1 VGRGNQKLNPRSA
14 DFVLRIE
21 GRALGE
27 ASKQDRILH
36 VLNRLGFGPRPGDF
50 EHVSAIGPERYVQE
64 QLHPESIAIPA
75 DLIERVNDLH
85 TLRMNPVALFI
96 EYQRPINL
104 ARKDAKA
111 EAGGDKNAVKD
122 ATKDARIRQRVVM
135 REAVEARMMR
145 AIEGPRQLQEVMTAF
160 WFNHFNV
167 FAGKGLDLI
176 WTGAFE
182 ETAIRPHTF
191 GKFRTLL
198 GAAAHHPA
206 MMFYLDNWQNTAPGS
221 PGSKG
226 KFEGI
231 NENYARELMELHTL
245 GVNGGY
251 SQADVIALAHILT
264 GWGLPKPAGGGG
276 GGGNRRPGGEGIA
289 RRGMGEVFPFMRR
302 RRNFMPDTVDPSGF
316 YFDESRHDFSSK
328 TFLGH
333 QIEGGGIDEG
343 EHALDILARSPT
355 TAKHLSF
362 KLAQYFVADDPPKAL
377 VERMT
382 QRYLATDGE
391 TRAVLETMFTSAEFW
406 DPRNFGAKF
415 KSPYEYVISCVR
427 ATGVPIRNYR
437 PLYGTMQILGMP
449 LYGCQTPNGYANTQ
463 DAWLNPDAMMTRLS
477 FATALGSGN
486 LPLENPPFEEDANAS
501 SGGEMRH
508 EPPVVPRKGGGK
520 VNIKFD
526 PGPHGPKMTPPD
538 PVQLAATLGDYFSPA
553 TANAVEASPTNL
565 RAPLILGS
573 PEFMKR

>member
-1 VGRGNQKLNPRSA
+1 M
-14 DFVLRIE
+14 I
-21 GRALGE
+21 GE
-27 ASKQDRILH
+27 ESKQDRILH

-50 EHVSAIGPERYVQE
+50 ERVSAIGPERYVQE
-64 QLHPESIAIPA
+64 QLRPESIAIPG
-75 DLIERVNDLH
+75 DLSDRVNEYRTLH
-85 TLRMNPVALFI
+85 MSPIALFV
-96 EYQRPINL
+96 EYQRPIMQ

-111 EAGGDKNAVKD
+111 ESGGDKTAIKD
-122 ATKDARIRQRVVM
+122 ATKDLRIQQRVVM

-167 FAGKGLDLI
+167 FAGKGLDNI

-182 ETAIRPHTF
+182 ETAIRPHTM

-198 GAAAHHPA
+198 GATAHHPA
-206 MMFYLDNWQNTAPGS
+206 MLFYLDNWQNTAPGS

-264 GWGLPKPAGGGG
+264 GWGLPKGGGGGGGG
-276 GGGNRRPGGEGIA
+276 GGGNRRPDMQGG
-289 RRGMGEVFPFMRR
+289 GMGEFFPFMRR
-302 RRNFMPDTVDPSGF
+302 RQNFRRPYAAAVDPSGF
-316 YFDESRHDFSSK
+316 YFDPERHDFSSK
-328 TFLGH
+328 NFLEH
-333 QIEGGGIDEG
+333 EIEGGGMAVG
-343 EHALDILARSPT
+343 EHALDILARSPA
-355 TAKHLSF
+355 TARHLSF

-377 VERMT
+377 VSRMAE
-382 QRYLATDGE
+382 RYLATDGE
-391 TRAVLETMFTSAEFW
+391 TRAVLETMFASAEFW
-406 DPRNFGAKF
+406 DPRHYGAKF
-415 KSPYEYVISCVR
+415 KTPYEYVVSCVR
-427 ATGVPIRNYR
+427 ATGVPVRNYR

-486 LPLENPPFEEDANAS
+486 LPLENPPFEEDA
-501 SGGEMRH
+501 GGDGMRR
-508 EPPVVPRKGGGK
+508 EPAVVPRNGGGK

-538 PVQLAATLGDYFSPA
+538 PAQLAATLGEYFSPA
-553 TANAVEASPTNL
+553 TANAVEASPTQL

>member
-1 VGRGNQKLNPRSA
+1 VY
-14 DFVLRIE
+14 E
-21 GRALGE
+21 E
-27 ASKQDRILH
+27 SKQDRILH
-36 VLNRLGFGPRPGDF
+36 VLNRLAFGPRPGDF
-50 EHVSAIGPERYVQE
+50 ERVSAMGPEHYVQE
-64 QLHPESIAIPA
+64 QLYPHSIAIPA
-75 DLIERVNDLH
+75 DLTDRVNQLQTLH
-85 TLRMNPVALFI
+85 MSPIALFI
-96 EYQRPINL
+96 EYERPIL
-104 ARKDAKA
+104 QTRKEAKA
-111 EAGGDKNAVKD
+111 DSGGDKTAVKD
-122 ATKDARIRQRVVM
+122 ATKDLRIKERIVM
-135 REAVEARMMR
+135 REAVLARMMR

-160 WFNHFNV
+160 WFNHFNI

-182 ETAIRPHTF
+182 ETAIRPNTM

-198 GAAAHHPA
+198 GATAHHPA

-264 GWGLPKPAGGGG
+264 GWGLPKPGGGAYGMRDGAGMAGPEMG
-276 GGGNRRPGGEGIA
+276 GG
-289 RRGMGEVFPFMRR
+289 MFPFMRR
-302 RRNFMPDTVDPSGF
+302 RRNFMGPGVPTPDPSGF
-316 YFDESRHDFSSK
+316 YFDESRHDFSNK

-343 EHALDILARSPT
+343 EHALDILARSPA

-362 KLAQYFVADDPPKAL
+362 KLAQYFVADDPPQAL
-377 VERMT
+377 VSRMAE
-382 QRYLATDGE
+382 RYLATDGE

-406 DPRNFGAKF
+406 DPRYYGAKF
-415 KSPYEYVISCVR
+415 KTPYEYVISCAR

-449 LYGCQTPNGYANTQ
+449 LYACQTPNGYSNTQ
-463 DAWLNPDAMMTRLS
+463 DTWLNPDAMMTRLS

-486 LPLENPPFEEDANAS
+486 LPLENPPFEEDADG
-501 SGGEMRH
+501 GGEMRH
-508 EPPVVPRKGGGK
+508 EPPVVPRNGGGK
-520 VNIKFD
+520 VNIKFE
-526 PGPHGPKMTPPD
+526 PAPHGPKMTPPD
-538 PVQLAATLGDYFSPA
+538 PAQLAATLGDYFSPS

>member
-1 VGRGNQKLNPRSA
+1 VA
-14 DFVLRIE
+14 FEV
-21 GRALGE
+21 
-27 ASKQDRILH
+27 SKQDRILH
-36 VLNRLGFGPRPGDF
+36 VLNRLAFGPRPTDF

-64 QLHPESIAIPA
+64 QLNPQSIAIPS
-75 DLIERVNDLH
+75 DLTDRVNQLH
-85 TLRMNPVALFI
+85 TLHMNPIALFI

-111 EAGGDKNAVKD
+111 DAGGDKTSVKD
-122 ATKDARIRQRVVM
+122 ATKDLRIKQRVVM

-167 FAGKGLDLI
+167 FAGKGLDNI

-198 GAAAHHPA
+198 GATAHHPA

-276 GGGNRRPGGEGIA
+276 GGNRKPGVEGIA
-289 RRGMGEVFPFMRR
+289 RGGMGGVFPFMRR

-316 YFDESRHDFSSK
+316 YFDESRHDFSKK

-333 QIEGGGIDEG
+333 SIEGGGIDQG
-343 EHALDILARSPT
+343 EHALDILARSPA

-377 VERMT
+377 VERMA

-406 DPRNFGAKF
+406 DPRNYGAKF
-415 KSPYEYVISCVR
+415 KTPYEYVISCVR
-427 ATGVPIRNYR
+427 ATGVPVRNYR
-437 PLYGTMQILGMP
+437 PLYGTMQVLGMP
-449 LYGCQTPNGYANTQ
+449 LYACQTPNGYANTQ

-486 LPLENPPFEEDANAS
+486 LPLENAPFVEAADGS
-501 SGGEMRH
+501 DEMRP
-508 EPPVVPRKGGGK
+508 EPPAVRRNAGK
-520 VNIKFD
+520 VNINFD

-538 PVQLAATLGDYFSPA
+538 PVQLAATLGDYFTPA
-553 TANAVEASPTNL
+553 TASAVEASPTNL

>member
-1 VGRGNQKLNPRSA
+1 VVG
-14 DFVLRIE
+14 E
-21 GRALGE
+21 E
-27 ASKQDRILH
+27 SKQDRILH
-36 VLNRLGFGPRPGDF
+36 VLNRLAFGPRPGDF

-64 QLHPESIAIPA
+64 QLHPESIAIPG
-75 DLIERVNDLH
+75 DLSQRVNDLH
-85 TLRMNPVALFI
+85 TLHMNPIALFI

-104 ARKDAKA
+104 ARKDAKSD
-111 EAGGDKNAVKD
+111 AGGDKVSLKD
-122 ATKDARIRQRVVM
+122 ATKDARIQQRVVM

-145 AIEGPRQLQEVMTAF
+145 AIEGPRQLQEVLTAF

-198 GAAAHHPA
+198 GATAHHPA
-206 MMFYLDNWQNTAPGS
+206 MMFYLDNWQNTNPGS

-251 SQADVIALAHILT
+251 SQADVISLAHILT

-276 GGGNRRPGGEGIA
+276 GGANRRPGA
-289 RRGMGEVFPFMRR
+289 AGMPEMAGVFPLMRR
-302 RRNFMPDTVDPSGF
+302 RQNFMRPGIAAVDPSGF
-316 YFDESRHDFSSK
+316 YFDESRHDFSNK

-333 QIEGGGIDEG
+333 PIEGGGIDEG
-343 EHALDILARSPT
+343 EHALDILARSPA
-355 TAKHLSF
+355 TAKQLSF
-362 KLAQYFVADDPPKAL
+362 KLAQYFVADEPPKAL
-377 VERMT
+377 VERMA

-406 DPRNFGAKF
+406 DPRNYGAKF
-415 KSPYEYVISCVR
+415 KTPYEYVVSCVR
-427 ATGVPIRNYR
+427 ASGVPIRNYR

-449 LYGCQTPNGYANTQ
+449 LYACQTPNGYANTR

-486 LPLENPPFEEDANAS
+486 LPLENPPFEEDAA
-501 SGGEMRH
+501 GGPGPRP
-508 EPPVVPRKGGGK
+508 EPPAVSRKGGGK
-520 VNIKFD
+520 VNINFD

>member
-1 VGRGNQKLNPRSA
+1 VTES
-14 DFVLRIE
+14 
-21 GRALGE
+21 GE
-27 ASKQDRILH
+27 ATKQDRILH
-36 VLNRLGFGPRPGDF
+36 VLNRLAFGPRPGDF
-50 EHVSAIGPERYVQE
+50 ERVSAIGPERYVQE
-64 QLHPESIAIPA
+64 QLNPQSIAIPG
-75 DLIERVNDLH
+75 DLTDRVNGLRTLH
-85 TLRMNPVALFI
+85 MTPIALFV
-96 EYQRPINL
+96 EYERPIQQ
-104 ARKDAKA
+104 ARKEAKA
-111 EAGGDKNAVKD
+111 DAGGDKTAIKD
-122 ATKDARIRQRVVM
+122 ATKDLRIQERVVM

-160 WFNHFNV
+160 WFNHFNI
-167 FAGKGLDLI
+167 FGGKGLDLI

-182 ETAIRPHTF
+182 ETAIRPHTM
-191 GKFRTLL
+191 GKFRTML
-198 GAAAHHPA
+198 GATAHHPA
-206 MMFYLDNWQNTAPGS
+206 MMFYLDNWQNTNPGS

-264 GWGLPKPAGGGG
+264 GWGLPKPGGGG
-276 GGGNRRPGGEGIA
+276 MNRMRGGEGMPGA
-289 RRGMGEVFPFMRR
+289 EMGAVFPFMRG
-302 RRNFMPDTVDPSGF
+302 RRNFRQPAAVDPSGF
-316 YFDESRHDFSSK
+316 YFDASRHDFSNK

-343 EHALDILARSPT
+343 EHALDILARSPA
-355 TAKHLSF
+355 TANHLSF

-377 VERMT
+377 VSRMAE
-382 QRYLATDGE
+382 RYLASDGE

-406 DPRNFGAKF
+406 DPRYFGAKF
-415 KSPYEYVISCVR
+415 KTPYEYVISCVR
-427 ATGVPIRNYR
+427 ATGVPVRNYR
-437 PLYGTMQILGMP
+437 PLYGTMQVLGMP
-449 LYGCQTPNGYANTQ
+449 LYACQTPNGYANTQ

-486 LPLENPPFEEDANAS
+486 LPLENPPFEEDADAGS
-501 SGGEMRH
+501 SGEMHR
-508 EPPVVPRKGGGK
+508 EPPVVPRKSGGK

-553 TANAVEASPTNL
+553 TANAVEASPTQL

>member
-1 VGRGNQKLNPRSA
+1 VVG
-14 DFVLRIE
+14 E
-21 GRALGE
+21 E
-27 ASKQDRILH
+27 SKQDRILH
-36 VLNRLGFGPRPGDF
+36 VLNRLAFGPRPGDF

-64 QLHPESIAIPA
+64 QLHPESIAIPG
-75 DLIERVNDLH
+75 DLSRRVNDLH
-85 TLRMNPVALFI
+85 TLHMNPIALFI

-111 EAGGDKNAVKD
+111 EAGNNKASIDKTSIKD
-122 ATKDARIRQRVVM
+122 ATKDARIQQRVVM
-135 REAVEARMMR
+135 REAVEARMVR

-198 GAAAHHPA
+198 GATAHHPA
-206 MMFYLDNWQNTAPGS
+206 MMFYLDNWQNTNPGS

-276 GGGNRRPGGEGIA
+276 GGTNRRPGAAGMPGAEIA
-289 RRGMGEVFPFMRR
+289 GMFPFMRR
-302 RRNFMPDTVDPSGF
+302 RQNLMRPGIAAVDPSGF
-316 YFDESRHDFSSK
+316 YFDKSRHDFSSK

-343 EHALDILARSPT
+343 EHALDILARSPA

-377 VERMT
+377 VERMA

-406 DPRNFGAKF
+406 DPRNYGAKF
-415 KSPYEYVISCVR
+415 KTPYEYVVSCVR

-449 LYGCQTPNGYANTQ
+449 LYACQTPNGYANTQ

-486 LPLENPPFEEDANAS
+486 LPLENPPFEEDAGAAP
-501 SGGEMRH
+501 RP
-508 EPPVVPRKGGGK
+508 EPPAVPRKGGGK
-520 VNIKFD
+520 VNINFD
-526 PGPHGPKMTPPD
+526 PAPHGPKMTPPD

-553 TANAVEASPTNL
+553 TANAVEASPSNL

>member
-1 VGRGNQKLNPRSA
+1 V
-14 DFVLRIE
+14 
-21 GRALGE
+21 ALE
-27 ASKQDRILH
+27 VSKQDRILH
-36 VLNRLGFGPRPGDF
+36 VLNRLAFGPRPGDF

-64 QLHPESIAIPA
+64 QLHPESIAIPS
-75 DLIERVNDLH
+75 DLTERVNEYRTLH
-85 TLRMNPVALFI
+85 MNPIALFI
-96 EYQRPINL
+96 EYQRPLNL

-111 EAGGDKNAVKD
+111 DAGSDKAEIKD
-122 ATKDARIRQRVVM
+122 ATKDARIKQRIVM

-176 WTGAFE
+176 WTGSFE

-198 GAAAHHPA
+198 GATAHHPA
-206 MMFYLDNWQNTAPGS
+206 MLFYLDNWQNTAPGS

-264 GWGLPKPAGGGG
+264 GWGIPKAGG
-276 GGGNRRPGGEGIA
+276 GGGNRRPGVERISMMP
-289 RRGMGEVFPFMRR
+289 RRQ
-302 RRNFMPDTVDPSGF
+302 NFIRDAVDPSGF
-316 YFDESRHDFSSK
+316 YFDESRHDFSKKS
-328 TFLGH
+328 FLGH

-343 EHALDILARSPT
+343 EHALDILARSPA

-362 KLAQYFVADDPPKAL
+362 KLAQYFVADDPPKSL
-377 VERMT
+377 VERMAR
-382 QRYLATDGE
+382 RYLATDGE

-406 DPRNFGAKF
+406 EPRNYGSKF
-415 KSPYEYVISCVR
+415 KTPYEYVISCVR
-427 ATGVPIRNYR
+427 ATGAPIRNYR

-449 LYGCQTPNGYANTQ
+449 LYACQTPNGYANTQ

-486 LPLENPPFEEDANAS
+486 LPLENPPFEE
-501 SGGEMRH
+501 G
-508 EPPVVPRKGGGK
+508 PGGGATRPEPQIIPRQGGAK

-538 PVQLAATLGDYFSPA
+538 PAQLAATLGDYFSPA
-553 TANAVEASPTNL
+553 TANAVEAAPTNL

>member
-1 VGRGNQKLNPRSA
+1 VAYELT
-14 DFVLRIE
+14 
-21 GRALGE
+21 
-27 ASKQDRILH
+27 KQDRILH
-36 VLNRLGFGPRPGDF
+36 VLNRLAFGPRPGDF
-50 EHVSAIGPERYVQE
+50 ERVSAIGSDRYIQE
-64 QLHPESIAIPA
+64 QLHPESIAIPS
-75 DLIERVNDLH
+75 DLTERVNQYH
-85 TLRMNPVALFI
+85 TLRMTPVALFM
-96 EYQRPINL
+96 EYQRPIME

-111 EAGGDKNAVKD
+111 DSGGDKNAVKGPI
-122 ATKDARIRQRVVM
+122 KDAQIQQRVVM

-167 FAGKGLDLI
+167 FAGKGLDNV
-176 WTGAFE
+176 WTGSFE

-198 GAAAHHPA
+198 GATAHHPA
-206 MMFYLDNWQNTAPGS
+206 MLFYLDNWQNTAPNS

-251 SQADVIALAHILT
+251 SQAEVIALEHILT
-264 GWGLPKPAGGGG
+264 GWGLPKGAGGGGGG
-276 GGGNRRPGGEGIA
+276 GGGNRKPGAEPFPGGLG
-289 RRGMGEVFPFMRR
+289 RFFPMRR
-302 RRNFMPDTVDPSGF
+302 MVMQRPRQDFMLAPVDPSGF
-316 YFDESRHDFSSK
+316 YFDASRHDFAEK

-333 QIEGGGIDEG
+333 QIKGGGIDEG
-343 EHALDILARSPT
+343 EHTLDILARSPT
-355 TAKHLSF
+355 TAKHLSYQ
-362 KLAQYFVADDPPKAL
+362 LAQYFVADDPPEAL
-377 VERMT
+377 VERMA

-391 TRAVLETMFTSAEFW
+391 IRAMLETMFTSAEFH
-406 DPRNFGAKF
+406 DPRYYNNKF
-415 KSPYEYVISCVR
+415 KTPYEYVVSCVR

-449 LYGCQTPNGYANTQ
+449 LYGCQTPNGYSNTQ

-486 LPLENPPFEEDANAS
+486 LPLENPPFEEDID
-501 SGGEMRH
+501 GGGAKH
-508 EPPVVPRKGGGK
+508 PEPPVVTKNGGGK
-520 VNIKFD
+520 VNINFD

-538 PVQLAATLGDYFSPA
+538 PAQLASTLGDYFSPA
-553 TANAVEASPTNL
+553 TAEAVEASPPNL

>member
-1 VGRGNQKLNPRSA
+1 M
-14 DFVLRIE
+14 
-21 GRALGE
+21 ALE
-27 ASKQDRILH
+27 VSKQDRILH
-36 VLNRLGFGPRPGDF
+36 VLNRLAFGPRPGDF

-64 QLHPESIAIPA
+64 QLHPETIAIPS
-75 DLIERVNDLH
+75 DLTDRVNEFH
-85 TLRMNPVALFI
+85 TLRMNPIALFI
-96 EYQRPINL
+96 EYQRPLNF

-111 EAGGDKNAVKD
+111 EAGGDKTAAKD
-122 ATKDARIRQRVVM
+122 ETKDARIKQRIVM
-135 REAVEARMMR
+135 RESVEARMMR

-167 FAGKGLDLI
+167 FAGKGLDNI
-176 WTGAFE
+176 WTGSFE

-198 GAAAHHPA
+198 GATAHHPA
-206 MMFYLDNWQNTAPGS
+206 MLFYLDNWQNTAPGS

-264 GWGLPKPAGGGG
+264 GWGIPKPGGG
-276 GGGNRRPGGEGIA
+276 GGGNRQPGGNGMQRPEMAGLFPM
-289 RRGMGEVFPFMRR
+289 RRIMMQRRQNFMR
-302 RRNFMPDTVDPSGF
+302 DEVDPSGF
-316 YFDESRHDFSSK
+316 YFDESRHDFSKKS
-328 TFLGH
+328 FLGH

-343 EHALDILARSPT
+343 EHALDILARSPA

-377 VERMT
+377 VERMAR
-382 QRYLATDGE
+382 RYLATDGE

-415 KSPYEYVISCVR
+415 KTPYEYVISCVR

-486 LPLENPPFEEDANAS
+486 LPLENPPFEEGAAVGATRREPQIIPRQ
-501 SGGEMRH
+501 GGA
-508 EPPVVPRKGGGK
+508 K
-520 VNIKFD
+520 VNINFN

-538 PVQLAATLGDYFSPA
+538 PAQLAATLGDYFSPA
-553 TANAVEASPTNL
+553 TAEAVEASPPHL

>member
-1 VGRGNQKLNPRSA
+1 VVESA
-14 DFVLRIE
+14 E
-21 GRALGE
+21 E
-27 ASKQDRILH
+27 SKRDRILH

-50 EHVSAIGPERYVQE
+50 ERVRAMGPERYVQE
-64 QLHPESIAIPA
+64 QLHPESIAIPG
-75 DLIERVNDLH
+75 DLTERVYEYRTIH
-85 TLRMNPVALFI
+85 MSPIALFV
-96 EYQRPINL
+96 EYQRPIME
-104 ARKDAKA
+104 ARRDARA
-111 EAGGDKNAVKD
+111 ESGGDNAAIKD
-122 ATKDARIRQRVVM
+122 ATKDLRIRQRIVM

-160 WFNHFNV
+160 WSNHFNI
-167 FAGKGLDLI
+167 FAGKGLDNI

-182 ETAIRPHTF
+182 ETAIRPHTM

-198 GAAAHHPA
+198 GATAHHPA
-206 MMFYLDNWQNTAPGS
+206 MLFYLDNWQNTAPGS
-221 PGSKG
+221 AGAKG

-264 GWGLPKPAGGGG
+264 GWGLPKP
-276 GGGNRRPGGEGIA
+276 GGGNRSPGGEGMQGA
-289 RRGMGEVFPFMRR
+289 GMGGFFPFMRR
-302 RRNFMPDTVDPSGF
+302 RQNFRRPGAAPVDPSGF
-316 YFDESRHDFSSK
+316 YFDAQRHDFSSK
-328 TFLGH
+328 NFLGH
-333 QIEGGGIDEG
+333 RIDGGGIAEG
-343 EHALDILARSPT
+343 EHALDILASSAA

-377 VERMT
+377 VSRMAD
-382 QRYLATDGE
+382 RYRSTDGE
-391 TRAVLETMFTSAEFW
+391 IRAVLETMFTSAEFR
-406 DPRNFGAKF
+406 DPRYYGAKF
-415 KSPYEYVISCVR
+415 KTPYEYVLSCVR

-463 DAWLNPDAMMTRLS
+463 EAWLNPGAMMTRLS

-486 LPLENPPFEEDANAS
+486 LPLENPPFEEDA
-501 SGGEMRH
+501 SGAAMRR
-508 EPPVVPRKGGGK
+508 EPAVVPRNGGGK
-520 VNIKFD
+520 VNVKFD
-526 PGPHGPKMTPPD
+526 ADPARPHGPRMTPPD
-538 PVQLAATLGDYFSPA
+538 SAQLAATLGDYFSPS
-553 TANAVEASPTNL
+553 TANAVEASPTQL